1 MKFSLK
7 NIDDREVSFADFP
20 EAKGF
25 MVVFTCN
32 HCPYAIAYE
41 RRLVE
46 LQNRF
51 GPQGV
56 QLIAINPNDAQK
68 YPQDSF
74 EMMKIRAAQRG
85 FNFPYLH
92 DDSQEVA
99 HSYGAER
106 TPHVF
111 LVQRKDDGQFEVVYS
126 GAIDDSWDGASNVQ
140 EEYLAHAA
148 EVMLSGQPIPKA
160 KTPAVGCSIKWR

>member
-1 MKFSLK
+1 MQFSLK
-7 NIDDREVSFADFP
+7 NVDDRDVSFADFP

-51 GPQGV
+51 GPRGV
-56 QLIAINPNDAQK
+56 QLIAINPNDAKK

-74 EMMKIRAAQRG
+74 ELMKVRAAQRG

-92 DDSQEVA
+92 DESQEVA
-99 HSYGAER
+99 RAYGAER

-111 LVQRKDDGQFEVVYS
+111 LVERKDDGQMEVVYS
-126 GAIDDSWDGASNVQ
+126 GAIDDNYQNASAVQ
-140 EEYLAHAA
+140 QEYFAQAA
-148 EVMLSGQPIPKA
+148 EALLSGTPIEPTV
-160 KTPAVGCSIKWR
+160 TPAIGCSVKWR